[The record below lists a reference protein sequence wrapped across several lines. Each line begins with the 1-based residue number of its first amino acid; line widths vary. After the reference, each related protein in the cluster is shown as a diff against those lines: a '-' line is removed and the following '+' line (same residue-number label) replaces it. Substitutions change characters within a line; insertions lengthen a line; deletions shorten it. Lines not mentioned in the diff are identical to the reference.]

1 MNSESTSTRLTP
13 ADLKRVLERADCLHD
28 PAAVQEAVS
37 RMAVEINRDFSDRI
51 PLVLVVMNGG
61 LIPAGW
67 LLPKF
72 EFLFELDYL
81 HATRY
86 RGNILGK
93 DLQWRA
99 TPHADMQDRPVLLI
113 DDILDEGI
121 TLQMI
126 IDECRSRGASA
137 VRTAVLTRKLHDRNN
152 DVTPDYVGL
161 EVEDRYVF
169 GCGMDYKDYFR
180 NLTAIYA
187 VSE

>member
-1 MNSESTSTRLTP
+1 MSSSKQLRDE
-13 ADLKRVLERADCLHD
+13 LEIVRTNADCLHD
-28 PAAVQEAVS
+28 ADTVQAAVE
-37 RMAVEINRDFSDRI
+37 RMARDINRDYSNQE
-51 PLVLVVMNGG
+51 PVVMVIMNGG
-61 LIPAGW
+61 LVPAGW
-67 LLPKF
+67 LIPKF

-86 RGNILGK
+86 RGNTIGK
-93 DLQWRA
+93 DLQWKA
-99 TPHADMQDRPVLLI
+99 SPHVSLQDRPVLLI

-126 IDECRSRGASA
+126 KEECRTLGASA
-137 VRTAVLTRKLHDRNN
+137 VRTAVLARKLHDRNN
-152 DVTPDYVGL
+152 EVQADYVGL

-187 VSE
+187 VGE

>member
-1 MNSESTSTRLTP
+1 MKPDKALQEE
-13 ADLKRVLERADCLHD
+13 LKSIFDKADCLHEA
-28 PAAVQEAVS
+28 AAVQGAVE
-37 RMAVEINRDFSDRI
+37 RMAHEINRDFTEQN

-86 RGNILGK
+86 RGNTLGK
-93 DLQWRA
+93 DLQWRV

-126 IDECRSRGASA
+126 IDDCRSRGASA

-169 GCGMDYKDYFR
+169 GCGMDYKDYYR
-180 NLTAIYA
+180 HLTAIYA
-187 VSE
+187 VGE